1 MHRALHRAVHHT
13 RWATEKSN
21 SWIKKGEG
29 IKGIKRKEEGGSLET
44 QKPPRNFEGDVRA
57 GEKEE
62 ERLPGAGGGEGDN
75 CRRASLL
82 RCSCKE
88 VLRRDKAAAI
98 TIEPRGNSLPTCYT
112 HTHTRVYV
120 ARSRTMRDASDL
132 GAHIFFSRVLHTRMY
147 TRARTCVCE
156 KIRGCTSDMRRI
168 KKKRK
173 KKINAMPRCVS
184 GKIYATIPEHFVLS
198 LARWILSHARIPFP
212 RNILLNKVCSKHGDI
227 VHRRYI
233 EF

>member
-1 MHRALHRAVHHT
+1 MHSHHIKTAVRFACERERAKHFYVSYARIDNKCTARCIEPCIT
-13 RWATEKSN
+13 RVELRKNQIPGSREGGR
-21 SWIKKGEG
+21 GE
-29 IKGIKRKEEGGSLET
+29 GIKRKEEGGTLET

-120 ARSRTMRDASDL
+120 L
-132 GAHIFFSRVLHTRMY
+132 
-147 TRARTCVCE
+147 RAR
-156 KIRGCTSDMRRI
+156 
-168 KKKRK
+168 
-173 KKINAMPRCVS
+173 ARC
-184 GKIYATIPEHFVLS
+184 ATRSI
-198 LARWILSHARIPFP
+198 
-212 RNILLNKVCSKHGDI
+212 
-227 VHRRYI
+227 
-233 EF
+233 